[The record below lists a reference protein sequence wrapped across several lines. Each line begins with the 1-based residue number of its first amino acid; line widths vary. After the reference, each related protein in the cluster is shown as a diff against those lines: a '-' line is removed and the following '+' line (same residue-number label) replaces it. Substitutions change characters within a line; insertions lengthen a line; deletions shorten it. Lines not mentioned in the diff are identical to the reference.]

1 MISWIFAGFALI
13 EPLGDQKNSSG
24 YAGDFHLFLRNATVR
39 GPRIHRRSRLE
50 FLISPRVSCKT
61 LLNDF

>member
-39 GPRIHRRSRLE
+39 GPRIHGRSRLGIPH
-50 FLISPRVSCKT
+50 LSPGFMQ
-61 LLNDF
+61 NPFE